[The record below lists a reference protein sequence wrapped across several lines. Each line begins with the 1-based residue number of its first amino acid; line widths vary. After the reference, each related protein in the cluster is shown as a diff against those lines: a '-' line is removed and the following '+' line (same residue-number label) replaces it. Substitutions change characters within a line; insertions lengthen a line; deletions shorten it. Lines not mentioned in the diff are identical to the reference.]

1 MSQHRAVAARRST
14 AAARLPESA
23 ECPEVLPG
31 LEVCEVEA
39 RLRHLVKTLSSA
51 LPSMWPGAMIDLW
64 QAAECGPG
72 GGSGRTTRLRGS
84 ASGVAGLLAELSRW
98 PACGCGMLAIE
109 CFQAA
114 VVWLATEASAAAAG
128 SCPAVGREPLPV

>member
-64 QAAECGPG
+64 QACG
-72 GGSGRTTRLRGS
+72 RR
-84 ASGVAGLLAELSRW
+84 
-98 PACGCGMLAIE
+98 MLAIE

-114 VVWLATEASAAAAG
+114 VVLLATEASAAAAG
-128 SCPAVGREPLPV
+128 SCPAVGREPQPV